1 MSAYDKTYLYDA
13 MDALAEAFDYA
24 ARDDRVGAQ
33 RFFDLFVQTDIAA
46 AFGGGSPRY
55 VAGMS
60 GIELVLQVCERA
72 GMRLDPLCEALHAP
86 LDRSPEYWCGWIL
99 AYAQWRSG
107 RPFASLH
114 EKVSMKDLMRL
125 YEPLHEASE
134 DRAADAIES
143 LIDRKAQP
151 TRLKTIRQARGMT
164 QKQLARASG
173 ASLRAV
179 QQYEQRA
186 KDINGAHA
194 MKLYALARTLGCTME
209 DLLEF

>member
-1 MSAYDKTYLYDA
+1 
-13 MDALAEAFDYA
+13 
-24 ARDDRVGAQ
+24 
-33 RFFDLFVQTDIAA
+33 
-46 AFGGGSPRY
+46 
-55 VAGMS
+55 
-60 GIELVLQVCERA
+60 
-72 GMRLDPLCEALHAP
+72 
-86 LDRSPEYWCGWIL
+86 
-99 AYAQWRSG
+99 
-107 RPFASLH
+107 
-114 EKVSMKDLMRL
+114 MKDLMRL

-164 QKQLARASG
+164 QEQLARASG